1 LVEAQIEFRNLCS
14 LPAVVGAIDCIHI
27 HVAKPVEGPEDYF
40 YFKSRG
46 YTLNCQVVVDSRKR
60 FLDLYLGMPG
70 STNDARVLR
79 QSTLY
84 YLAMHENL
92 FDVRFSMD
100 GFLPFL
106 LGDSGY
112 PLLPWLMTP
121 HRGHNQPTI
130 LESLYNKKLRRG
142 RGVVE
147 KCIGILKHT

>member
-1 LVEAQIEFRNLCS
+1 
-14 LPAVVGAIDCIHI
+14 VGAIDCIHI

-92 FDVRFSMD
+92 FDVHYNMD
-100 GFLPFL
+100 GFPPFL

-112 PLLPWLMTP
+112 PLLP
-121 HRGHNQPTI
+121 
-130 LESLYNKKLRRG
+130 
-142 RGVVE
+142 
-147 KCIGILKHT
+147 